1 MGVERGG
8 GQGRRHRFLSGGSNR
23 RQGGQA
29 TPKYPKNRKNAGFWP
44 LVLESGGGID
54 LPGFQKFGGQDPVG
68 DAPGGTRLPAVKSWK
83 GTSPKIPRMKWPKC
97 VVFSDF

>member
-1 MGVERGG
+1 MGGRIAGRVAKLPQNTLKIEKTPDFGHSFSNLGG
-8 GQGRRHRFLSGGSNR
+8 G
-23 RQGGQA
+23 
-29 TPKYPKNRKNAGFWP
+29 
-44 LVLESGGGID
+44 GGGVD

-97 VVFSDF
+97 AVFSDF